1 MRFLLKLYPQ
11 AWRERYEEEMLA
23 VLMEHKITPAT
34 VVDLLIGAFDAH
46 LNDNGFAKGARFM
59 RNQLRSGLVM
69 TFCAFMVFGV
79 GWGALQRITDPL
91 PLFQAVN
98 KLYPE
103 LGILHD
109 TVFIVGCFAFL
120 AFLISGLPIFFI
132 SIKRAFENKLSS
144 QKADLFQ
151 QNKFYSE

>member
-59 RNQLRSGLVM
+59 RNQLRSGLINILI
-69 TFCAFMVFGV
+69 GV
-79 GWGALQRITDPL
+79 YAPQLFNTQDVGSPMFITGLIGMAIGTLVASMGLKRGKLIRI
-91 PLFQAVN
+91 N
-98 KLYPE
+98 
-103 LGILHD
+103 
-109 TVFIVGCFAFL
+109 
-120 AFLISGLPIFFI
+120 
-132 SIKRAFENKLSS
+132 
-144 QKADLFQ
+144 
-151 QNKFYSE
+151 